1 MSQLPLFKKTNR
13 EEIEELSNRFF
24 DNYFELPTIIFMN
37 PDRYRECINEGYVF
51 IIRVVLS
58 FDLKEE
64 EIYLL

>member
-13 EEIEELSNRFF
+13 EEIEELSNRFY
-24 DNYFELPTIIFMN
+24 DNHRELPTIIFMN

-64 EIYLL
+64 EIYFV

>member
-37 PDRYRECINEGYVF
+37 PDRYRECISEGYKPSF
-51 IIRVVLS
+51 RIVLS
-58 FDLKEE
+58 YDLKEE